1 MQSYPKPL
9 AKLITELQKLPT
21 IGQKTAQ
28 RLAFFMLK
36 LPDTETAQI
45 SKAISEVKQLLSYC
59 KVCGMI
65 TDTNPCYICTNPRR
79 NQQMLCVVEE
89 SDDLWAIERTNGY
102 KGLYHV
108 LGGVLS
114 PLDGVGPDQLRIKS
128 LFERIHA
135 KSGASEP
142 IGTGVVRTAPDA
154 PGIKEVILSTNWT
167 TEGQAT
173 ALYLIQ
179 HLERFE
185 VTVTR
190 IAYGIP
196 VGGDLE
202 YIDEVTLAKAL
213 EGRRKV

>member
-1 MQSYPKPL
+1 MQEYPKPL
-9 AKLITELQKLPT
+9 ARLISELQKLPT
-21 IGQKTAQ
+21 IGQKTAL

-45 SKAISEVKQLLSYC
+45 AEAIAQVKKLLCYC
-59 KVCGMI
+59 DVCGAI

-79 NQQMLCVVEE
+79 DQKVICVVEE
-89 SDDLWAIERTNGY
+89 SDDLWAIERTNSY

-114 PLDGVGPDQLRIKS
+114 PLDGTGPEELGINKLLQRIRQPAA
-128 LFERIHA
+128 ET
-135 KSGASEP
+135 EP
-142 IGTGVVRTAPDA
+142 VQ
-154 PGIKEVILSTNWT
+154 EVILATNWT

-173 ALYLIQ
+173 ALYLTQ
-179 HLERFE
+179 HLEMFE
-185 VTVTR
+185 VVVTR

>member
-1 MQSYPKPL
+1 MQGYPLPL
-9 AKLITELQKLPT
+9 ERLIMQLQKLPT
-21 IGQKTAQ
+21 VGPKTAQ
-28 RLAFFMLK
+28 RLAFFMLT
-36 LPDTETAQI
+36 LPDIETNQI
-45 SKAISEVKQLLSYC
+45 AEAILEVKKNLSDC
-59 KVCGMI
+59 KICGTI
-65 TDTNPCYICTNPRR
+65 TDINPCQICSNPRR
-79 NQQMLCVVEE
+79 DQQIICVVEHP
-89 SDDLWAIERTNGY
+89 DDLWAIERTESH

-114 PLDGVGPDQLRIKS
+114 PLDGVGPDSLRIDA
-128 LFERIHA
+128 LFNRVHN
-135 KSGASEP
+135 GA
-142 IGTGVVRTAPDA
+142 V
-154 PGIKEVILSTNWT
+154 KEVILATNWD

-179 HLERFE
+179 QLEQFQ

-213 EGRRKV
+213 EGRRVV

>member
-1 MQSYPKPL
+1 MQEYPKPL
-9 AKLITELQKLPT
+9 AKLIAELQKLPT

-45 SKAISEVKQLLSYC
+45 AEAIAQVKKLLSYC
-59 KVCGMI
+59 DCCGAI

-79 NQQMLCVVEE
+79 DQRIICVVEE

-114 PLDGVGPDQLRIKS
+114 PLDGMGPDELGINRLFQRIRQPDP
-128 LFERIHA
+128 ET
-135 KSGASEP
+135 EP
-142 IGTGVVRTAPDA
+142 IQ
-154 PGIKEVILSTNWT
+154 EVILATNWT

-173 ALYLIQ
+173 ALYLTQ
-179 HLERFE
+179 HLEMFE
-185 VTVTR
+185 VAVTR

-213 EGRRKV
+213 EGRRKA

>member
-1 MQSYPKPL
+1 MQEYPKPL
-9 AKLITELQKLPT
+9 ARLISELQKLPT

-36 LPDTETAQI
+36 LSDTETAQI
-45 SKAISEVKQLLSYC
+45 AEAIAEVKKLLSYC
-59 KVCGMI
+59 DLCGTI
-65 TDTNPCYICTNPRR
+65 TDNNPCYICTNPRR
-79 NQQMLCVVEE
+79 DQRIICVVEE

-114 PLDGVGPDQLRIKS
+114 PLDGTGPDELGINKLFQRI
-128 LFERIHA
+128 RQP
-135 KSGASEP
+135 GAGTEP
-142 IGTGVVRTAPDA
+142 IQ
-154 PGIKEVILSTNWT
+154 EVILATNWT

-173 ALYLIQ
+173 ALYLTQ
-179 HLERFE
+179 HLEMFE
-185 VTVTR
+185 VAVTR

-213 EGRRKV
+213 EGRRKA

>member
-1 MQSYPKPL
+1 MQEYPKPL

-36 LPDTETAQI
+36 LPDIETAKI
-45 SKAISEVKQLLSYC
+45 AEAIAEVKQQLSYC
-59 KVCGMI
+59 DVCGTI
-65 TDTNPCYICTNPRR
+65 TDMNPCYICTNPRR
-79 NQQMLCVVEE
+79 DQRVICVVEE

-102 KGLYHV
+102 TGLYHV

-114 PLDGVGPDQLRIKS
+114 PLDGTGPDELGINTLFQRIRES
-128 LFERIHA
+128 TTNA
-135 KSGASEP
+135 QP
-142 IGTGVVRTAPDA
+142 VQ
-154 PGIKEVILSTNWT
+154 EVILATNWT

-179 HLERFE
+179 HLEMFE
-185 VTVTR
+185 ITVTR
-190 IAYGIP
+190 IAHGIP

-213 EGRRKV
+213 EGRRKA

>member
-1 MQSYPKPL
+1 MQEYPKPL
-9 AKLITELQKLPT
+9 ARLISELQKLPT

-45 SKAISEVKQLLSYC
+45 AEAIAEVKKLLSYC
-59 KVCGMI
+59 DLCGAI
-65 TDTNPCYICTNPRR
+65 TDNNPCYICTNPRR
-79 NQQMLCVVEE
+79 DQRVICVVEE

-114 PLDGVGPDQLRIKS
+114 PLDGTGPDELGINKLFQRI
-128 LFERIHA
+128 RQP
-135 KSGASEP
+135 GAGTEP
-142 IGTGVVRTAPDA
+142 IQ
-154 PGIKEVILSTNWT
+154 EVILATNWT

-173 ALYLIQ
+173 ALYLTQ
-179 HLERFE
+179 HLEMFE
-185 VTVTR
+185 VAVTR

-213 EGRRKV
+213 EGRRKA